1 MLTSSSPLSLVAD
14 AEPFP
19 PLLHAV
25 GLSKRF
31 AGVQALRGVELQIA
45 AGEVLAVIGENGAGK
60 STLMKILSGVL
71 QPDAG
76 GIRWQGQA
84 VSFRAPAEA
93 IAQGISLIH
102 QELNLVDNLSV
113 AENLFLGRE
122 PQRFGWINRRALIE
136 NSRQYLDQVGLLID
150 PALPLSGLSIAE
162 KQLVE
167 IAKAVSTGARLLIMD
182 EPTSSLSNRE
192 TERLF
197 ELVDALRGAGTSI
210 LYISHRLGE
219 VMRLAD
225 RVEVLRDGA
234 NAGALSRQ
242 QISHD
247 AMVRAMVGRDPQAMF
262 AHTADGSGEVRLSVE
277 RLRVP
282 GTSSEVSLQVRERE
296 IVVLA
301 GLIGAGRSE
310 LLETIFGLR
319 KSEAGQI
326 AIDGKLLRPGSVRE
340 AIAAGLALVSE
351 DRKSSGLH
359 LESSVL
365 ENITIAAL
373 PCAPAAPRIDP
384 RWEAKQAAEQI
395 GALAIKTASSRTTV
409 ATLSG
414 GNQQKIAI
422 AKWLVDPPKVL
433 LLDEPT
439 RGVDIGARHEI
450 YQVLRRLAD
459 AGIAI
464 LVVSSD
470 MEEVIGLAD
479 RVLVMHEQRISGE
492 LCGKAITEEAIMNL
506 AVGGAGGDHG
516 VLAND

>member
-1 MLTSSSPLSLVAD
+1 MSTSPVPD
-14 AEPFP
+14 AHRTT
-19 PLLHAV
+19 PLLRAA

-31 AGVQALRGVELQIA
+31 AGVQALRGVDLQVA
-45 AGEVLAVIGENGAGK
+45 HGEVLAVIGENGAGK

-76 GIRWQGQA
+76 TLEWDGQPVA
-84 VSFRAPAEA
+84 FRSTAEA
-93 IAQGISLIH
+93 ITQGISLIH

-122 PQRFGWINRRALIE
+122 RQRFGWINRQAMLAD
-136 NSRQYLDQVGLLID
+136 SRKYLDQVGLQND
-150 PALPLSGLSIAE
+150 PAMLLGELSVAE

-182 EPTSSLSNRE
+182 EPTSSLSSRE

-197 ELVDALRGAGTSI
+197 SLVDSLRAAGTSV

-219 VMRLAD
+219 VIRLAD
-225 RVEVLRDGA
+225 RVEVLRDGC
-234 NAGALSRQ
+234 NAGSLDRHE
-242 QISHD
+242 IRHD
-247 AMVRAMVGRDPQAMF
+247 AMVRAMVGRDPQAFF
-262 AHTADGSGEVRLSVE
+262 AHTATTRGEVRLHVQD
-277 RLRVP
+277 LRVP
-282 GTSSEVSLQVRERE
+282 GTAADVSLQVHKRE

-319 KSEAGQI
+319 AAQAGQVI
-326 AIDGKLLRPGSVRE
+326 VDGKPLRHGNVRE

-365 ENITIAAL
+365 ENITLAAL
-373 PCAPAAPRIDP
+373 RSAPAAPRIDP
-384 RWEAKQAAEQI
+384 RWESKQVAEQI
-395 GALAIKTASSRTTV
+395 GALAIKAASPRVPV

-422 AKWLVDPPKVL
+422 AKWLIDPPKVL

-439 RGVDIGARHEI
+439 RGVDVGARHEI
-450 YQVLRRLAD
+450 YQVLQRLAESD
-459 AGIAI
+459 IAI

-479 RVLVMHEQRISGE
+479 RVLVMHEHQIQGE
-492 LCGKAITEEAIMNL
+492 LSGAAITEEAIMHL
-506 AVGGAGGDHG
+506 AVGGAAGDHDA
-516 VLAND
+516 LAND